1 MPFSTASSTSAEAA
15 DTPAARTAANR
26 RRKKNLS
33 RYLVFMGLEKGKG
46 VPLFLGILVL
56 FPLCI
61 KQKISYNLCVEV
73 VSVDTGLFRVPSF
86 QDISW
91 EGYVRLNCC

>member
-1 MPFSTASSTSAEAA
+1 
-15 DTPAARTAANR
+15 
-26 RRKKNLS
+26 
-33 RYLVFMGLEKGKG
+33 MGLEKGKG

-91 EGYVRLNCC
+91 EG